1 MPGAVLEHCLRRL
14 EHAGVRTL
22 YAHAERS
29 RAFADDDGLAR
40 DLVARGGRL
49 QINAGSLCP
58 GAGARGKFAW
68 KLVDEGLVS
77 VVASDAHALGLR
89 PPRLADAADAI
100 ARRLG
105 EDAVHTL
112 MQANPAALCDGR
124 DAPPFQPTDESAT
137 WRMASANGAQMST
150 QTPYRESPAA
160 SGQQLATMRGGE
172 PPEQSNEFQAFASM
186 LRRRKWIVVAVTLF
200 GALNAFAYASLQ
212 KNVYQASVLMRVQT
226 SSSAGSSFNDTITA
240 SIALAKT
247 YVVELTNGGF
257 VQQAARSLKTT
268 P

>member
-1 MPGAVLEHCLRRL
+1 VSERSPLRSFVDVHAHVVPGIDDGPADDGETDALLDELAAQGAATVVSTPHVDARFGGRADEIADSVRALRERRLDGPCVLAGAEVHPGRLDDVLAAGAERFTLDGGGTLLVEAAADVPANVLEHCLRRL

-29 RAFADDDGLAR
+29 RALADDDGLAR

-49 QINAGSLCP
+49 QINARSLCP

-68 KLVDEGLVS
+68 RLVDEGLVS

-89 PPRLADAADAI
+89 PPRLADAADAL

-124 DAPPFQPTDESAT
+124 DAPPYQPETRA
-137 WRMASANGAQMST
+137 RRGAWLQ
-150 QTPYRESPAA
+150 RI
-160 SGQQLATMRGGE
+160 G
-172 PPEQSNEFQAFASM
+172 
-186 LRRRKWIVVAVTLF
+186 RR
-200 GALNAFAYASLQ
+200 
-212 KNVYQASVLMRVQT
+212 
-226 SSSAGSSFNDTITA
+226 
-240 SIALAKT
+240 
-247 YVVELTNGGF
+247 
-257 VQQAARSLKTT
+257 
-268 P
+268 